1 MLTNTVSYLYR
12 HSHLNMLVRLTPV
25 IIALF
30 ATAGVLATATCG
42 DSGMC
47 CQTYSQDPSVGG
59 GVVCW

>member
-1 MLTNTVSYLYR
+1 
-12 HSHLNMLVRLTPV
+12 MLVRLTPV